1 MKDLLIVGEWRGCVM
16 IFLSSSCSM
25 LLTAVEDVLEMSKST
40 SVISQLMEILD
51 SYWLNKTASVLIG
64 CWMYHCSR
72 LLKILV
78 ALVTLN
84 SIKSDTKQENKLLIS
99 GGVYQITLIEIV
111 AIFWQHIF
119 VICFSSCSDLEHLFQ
134 RAQGLER
141 ACRTPRVGPRR
152 KGRSRCKRRCSS
164 FLGQC

>member
-1 MKDLLIVGEWRGCVM
+1 
-16 IFLSSSCSM
+16 M
-25 LLTAVEDVLEMSKST
+25 LLTAVEDLLKISKST
-40 SVISQLMEILD
+40 SVIGHLMEILD
-51 SYWLNKTASVLIG
+51 SRWLIQTAAVLIG

-72 LLKILV
+72 LLKIFV

-119 VICFSSCSDLEHLFQ
+119 VICFSSCSDLEH
-134 RAQGLER
+134 
-141 ACRTPRVGPRR
+141 
-152 KGRSRCKRRCSS
+152 
-164 FLGQC
+164 